1 MHTVLVTGA
10 TSFIGRHLINVL
22 LHDNYVFGIIRPNS
36 LRRNMLLQNPRL
48 SIIETSMD
56 AYDMLPDIIGKI
68 HHVDTFIHLA
78 WNGTRGN
85 LRNDKKLQEHNL
97 SCSLNALQSAVA
109 LGVSTFVSAGSQAEY
124 GPWQAETKLVE
135 TVTPHPNT
143 EYGKAKLAFYESA
156 LHKCNE
162 KGIRFI
168 EPRFFSLY
176 GPGDFA
182 GTMVISMLKNMLQNK
197 ECNLTESVQTWDFLY
212 IDDAVK
218 GLLNLIQDPSASGIY
233 NFGSGDSHPLKWFI
247 EKMYEL
253 TKSSSKLNFGAIPYP
268 PTGMVNVN
276 PDVSRLMATGWKPG
290 VSFEEGISAII
301 KIILADV

>member
-1 MHTVLVTGA
+1 MKTVAITGA
-10 TSFIGRHLINVL
+10 TSFIGLHLVEQL
-22 LHDNYVFGIIRPNS
+22 LSDYYILAIIRPDSLKKSLLPNNS
-36 LRRNMLLQNPRL
+36 RISFIEVDMDDYDKL
-48 SIIETSMD
+48 SV
-56 AYDMLPDIIGKI
+56 AIGKEKN
-68 HHVDTFIHLA
+68 VDTFIHLA

-85 LRNDKKLQEHNL
+85 LRNDKKIQEHNL
-97 SCSLNALQSAVA
+97 ACSLSALKSAVA

-143 EYGKAKLAFYESA
+143 EYGKAKLAFYEFA
-156 LHKCNE
+156 LHKCSE

-197 ECNLTESVQTWDFLY
+197 ECNLTKSIQTWDFLY
-212 IDDAVK
+212 IDDAVN
-218 GLLNLIQDPSASGIY
+218 GLLNLIQDSSASGIY

-253 TKSSSKLNFGAIPYP
+253 TKSRSKLNYGAIPYP
-268 PTGMVNVN
+268 LTGMVNVN

>member
-1 MHTVLVTGA
+1 MKSIAVTGA
-10 TSFIGRHLINVL
+10 TSFIGNHLIHQLLPHYNVKAIVRPDSPKINL
-22 LHDNYVFGIIRPNS
+22 LPHHPGLSVFEIDMDEYDRIPEYLGS
-36 LRRNMLLQNPRL
+36 QNP
-48 SIIETSMD
+48 ID
-56 AYDMLPDIIGKI
+56 A
-68 HHVDTFIHLA
+68 FIHLA
-78 WNGTRGN
+78 WNGTRGA

-97 SCSLNALQSAVA
+97 ACSVKILESGVK
-109 LGVSTFVSAGSQAEY
+109 LGVTTFISAGSQAEY
-124 GPWQAETKLVE
+124 GPWMKSEKLVE
-135 TVTPHPNT
+135 TVKPCPNT
-143 EYGKAKLAFYESA
+143 EYGKAKLDFYKAA
-156 LHKCNE
+156 LQECRKKE
-162 KGIRFI
+162 IRFI

-176 GPGDFA
+176 GPGDFE
-182 GTMVISMLKNMLQNK
+182 GTMVISMLRNMLQNK

-253 TKSSSKLNFGAIPYP
+253 TKSRSKLNYGAIPYP
-268 PTGMVNVN
+268 LTGMVNVN